1 MLHGGQFEIRAARKQ
16 EAKELSELAFRS
28 KRYWG
33 YDQEFM
39 ESCRD
44 DLTYTPAKIASRD
57 YDFQVYEK
65 DARVVAL
72 YALHHIEAGVAEIEA
87 FFVDPPHIGN
97 GIGTRL
103 LEHAKLT
110 AIAQRVNRLI
120 IQSDPYA
127 RKFYLSMG
135 ARAIG
140 SRESDSIPGR
150 YLPLLELSL

>member
-1 MLHGGQFEIRAARKQ
+1 VGRFEIRAARIQ
-16 EAKELSELAFRS
+16 EAEELSELAFRS
-28 KRYWG
+28 KCYWG

-57 YDFQVYEK
+57 YNFQVYEN

-72 YALHHIEAGVAEIEA
+72 YALHHIQTGVAELEA
-87 FFVDPPHIGN
+87 FFVDPPYIGN

-110 AIAQRVNRLI
+110 ANAQGVNRLI

-127 RKFYLSMG
+127 QEFYLLMG

-150 YLPLLELSL
+150 YLPLFELSL